1 MKLTFSD
8 RKLSH
13 CCLNEGARIKNESNV
28 LIPFVC
34 CLKELALSGKSKG
47 ALDGTP
53 FD

>member
-1 MKLTFSD
+1 MDVFDDL
-8 RKLSH
+8 
-13 CCLNEGARIKNESNV
+13 CLNKGTRTRNENND